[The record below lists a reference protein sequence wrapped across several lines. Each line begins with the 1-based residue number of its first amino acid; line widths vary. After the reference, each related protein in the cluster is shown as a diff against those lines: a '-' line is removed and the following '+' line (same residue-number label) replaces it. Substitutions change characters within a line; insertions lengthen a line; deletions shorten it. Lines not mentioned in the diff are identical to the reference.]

1 MSKNQGAAVSGAI
14 IGGLVG
20 GVPGA
25 IVGGII
31 GSALQELVTCP
42 RCGSAMSYQHDP
54 YTALYHWICRAC
66 GYRKQ

>member
-1 MSKNQGAAVSGAI
+1 LSKNQGIAISGAI

-25 IVGGII
+25 IFGGII
-31 GSALQELVTCP
+31 GSALQEIATCAH
-42 RCGSAMSYQHDP
+42 CGNPMTYEREPFSG
-54 YTALYHWICRAC
+54 LYHWVCKAC